1 MLPFRVIP
9 LVRETSRTH
18 MEVKV
23 IVKSTFSPL
32 ITAQKVEVSGQGR
45 WWLVTMGM
53 HQGRVQVGGSVSG
66 VQVGRSVGGVQVGG
80 SVGGV

>member
-32 ITAQKVEVSGQGR
+32 ITAQKVEVSGRGR
-45 WWLVTMGM
+45 CGLVTMGM
-53 HQGRVQVGGSVSG
+53 H
-66 VQVGRSVGGVQVGG
+66 
-80 SVGGV
+80 